1 MTIEMT
7 RQLDLAI
14 RWSISCETS
23 MVSVQRLLAL
33 ANLRM
38 ESNPELDN
46 AVRGGLTAEIN
57 HFRGK
62 IEFTRVEMR
71 YKSDL

>member
-1 MTIEMT
+1 MT

-33 ANLRM
+33 ANLPM

-46 AVRGGLTAEIN
+46 AVRGGLTSEIN
-57 HFRGK
+57 HCRGK